1 MAAPATP
8 PTDPDALAVLHV
20 LSSISSNPED
30 VYNALEGLRHMAGHA
45 IAAALD
51 THKAELAAKI
61 DTQTAKIDTH
71 KAELSAKIDTQ
82 GAKIDAKIDTQNAR
96 FEAQST
102 QFEALQG
109 QLTRE
114 RRILWTLV
122 GLLGIAV
129 LRSLI
134 AG

>member
-1 MAAPATP
+1 MPAPATA

-20 LSSISSNPED
+20 LSSTSSNRED

-45 IAAALD
+45 IAAALEI
-51 THKAELAAKI
+51 HKAELAAKI
-61 DTQTAKIDTH
+61 D
-71 KAELSAKIDTQ
+71 S
-82 GAKIDAKIDTQNAR
+82 QNAR
-96 FEAQST
+96 FDAQST
-102 QFEALQG
+102 QFDALKD

-122 GLLGIAV
+122 ALLGVAV

>member
-1 MAAPATP
+1 MAVPATP

-45 IAAALD
+45 IAAALEA
-51 THKAELAAKI
+51 HKAELGAKI
-61 DTQTAKIDTH
+61 DTQN
-71 KAELSAKIDTQ
+71 AKIDTQ

-102 QFEALQG
+102 QFEALQD